1 MLPIA
6 STRKGYFIIE
16 TKDECKAYLDNLNK
30 RAQKIQEKKDI
41 IMINFMD

>member
-30 RAQKIQEKKDI
+30 RAQKFKREKI
-41 IMINFMD
+41 SL